1 MMRVCICDSM
11 EERRLAKEKIVANY
25 FAEKDSACEVLL
37 FENAEALIVSESI
50 AQTAI
55 FMIDTCLGDT
65 DGIHSVRELKERY
78 RNKVFILTCI
88 TYDYLDEA
96 MDLGVIRYILNGA
109 EKERYYSALDK
120 ALEDIESFVVHIK
133 GRNGNEYYLH
143 KSDIVYVEAK
153 ARRVFV
159 FTTSGKI
166 ETNMNITAM
175 RVMLNTPNFISPHY
189 SFVVNSNYISHIEG
203 RDVFLKVNYHY
214 FRVPIATKRYSFT
227 KKQLAK
233 M

>member
-1 MMRVCICDSM
+1 MIRVCICDSM
-11 EERRLAKEKIVANY
+11 EERRLAKENIVSDY
-25 FAEKDSACEVLL
+25 FAEKDSKCEILP
-37 FENAEALIVSESI
+37 FESAEKLIVSDNI
-50 AQTAI
+50 AQIDI
-55 FMIDTCLGDT
+55 FIIDTCLGDT
-65 DGIHSVRELKERY
+65 DGMHSLRELKEMFRS
-78 RNKVFILTCI
+78 KIFIMTSD
-88 TYDYLDEA
+88 TYHCLDEA
-96 MDLGVIRYILNGA
+96 MDLEVIRYILNGS
-109 EKERYYSALDK
+109 EKEKYYSALDK
-120 ALEDIESFVVHIK
+120 ALEDIEYFVVHIK

-227 KKQLAK
+227 KKQLANV
-233 M
+233 

>member
-1 MMRVCICDSM
+1 MKICICDSVD
-11 EERRLAKEKIVANY
+11 ESRLRKGKIIADY
-25 FAEKDSACEVLL
+25 FAEKNNSCEVLL
-37 FENAEALIVSESI
+37 FESSEDLIVSENL
-50 AQTAI
+50 AKTDI
-55 FMIDTCLGDT
+55 FLIDTCLGDT
-65 DGIHSVRELKERY
+65 DGMRSLRELKEMY
-78 RNKVFILTCI
+78 RNKVFIVTSDSYEC
-88 TYDYLDEA
+88 LDEA
-96 MDLGVIRYILNGA
+96 MDLGVIRYILNGT
-109 EKERYYSALDK
+109 EKENYYSALDK
-120 ALEDIESFVVHIK
+120 ALEDIESFVVRVK

-203 RDVFLKVNYHY
+203 RDVFLKVNIISES
-214 FRVPIATKRYSFT
+214 R
-227 KKQLAK
+227 
-233 M
+233 

>member
-1 MMRVCICDSM
+1 MIRVCICDSV
-11 EERRLAKEKIVANY
+11 EERRLAKENIVSDY
-25 FAEKDSACEVLL
+25 FAEKDSKCEILP
-37 FENAEALIVSESI
+37 FESAEKLIVTDNISQI
-50 AQTAI
+50 DI

-65 DGIHSVRELKERY
+65 DGMNFLRELKQMY
-78 RNKVFILTCI
+78 RNKVFIMTSD
-88 TYDYLDEA
+88 TYHCLDEA
-96 MDLGVIRYILNGA
+96 MDLEVIRYILNGS
-109 EKERYYSALDK
+109 EKEKYYSALDK
-120 ALEDIESFVVHIK
+120 ALEDIEYFVVHIK

-143 KSDIVYVEAK
+143 KNDIVYVEAK